1 MMAIDLSKEQTLDLD
16 PKAIL
21 KIDFTGS
28 LGRDGN
34 PTMFFIIEEEK
45 ESILNHEEM
54 WEYCSFIFI

>member
-21 KIDFTGS
+21 KIDFTES

-45 ESILNHEEM
+45 ESILNREEM
-54 WEYCSFIFI
+54 

>member
-45 ESILNHEEM
+45 ESILNREEM
-54 WEYCSFIFI
+54 